1 MTPHI
6 QPHHS
11 LLLSNYNVIVVC
23 CVYFAAKVETTEF
36 VFMFVY
42 FDVFFVSE
50 RFVVEMLLL

>member
-1 MTPHI
+1 M
-6 QPHHS
+6 S
-11 LLLSNYNVIVVC
+11 LL
-23 CVYFAAKVETTEF
+23 FAAKVETTEF